1 MDQQGRKIR
10 RNIFFSS
17 TIFSLSI
24 YSFIEIKVYILYLI
38 ERLNIYNINYQFLPV
53 MKNYWK
59 KLILKKMNVP
69 SMKKEKVDQGK
80 IDRILIILKFDEF
93 TWCRYINIYR
103 PVRFFSK
110 LTFASGPYVI
120 NAPITIIRTIWMK
133 NSWYTCCFP
142 LEKNIPCSE
151 RKKKEMNK
159 TRIKMFIRI
168 SFFIIIYLIF
178 R

>member
-1 MDQQGRKIR
+1 MWNVR
-10 RNIFFSS
+10 S
-17 TIFSLSI
+17 
-24 YSFIEIKVYILYLI
+24 
-38 ERLNIYNINYQFLPV
+38 NIYNINYQFLSIIA
-53 MKNYWK
+53 MINYWK
-59 KLILKKMNVP
+59 NQFWKKWMFLH
-69 SMKKEKVDQGK
+69 EKK
-80 IDRILIILKFDEF
+80 IDRILVILKFDEF
-93 TWCRYINIYR
+93 TWCKYLNIYR

-159 TRIKMFIRI
+159 TRIKMFIRF
-168 SFFIIIYLIF
+168 SFYYYLFNFQIKYYKWFDLKIMIF
-178 R
+178 YYRNINTLKIDETKR